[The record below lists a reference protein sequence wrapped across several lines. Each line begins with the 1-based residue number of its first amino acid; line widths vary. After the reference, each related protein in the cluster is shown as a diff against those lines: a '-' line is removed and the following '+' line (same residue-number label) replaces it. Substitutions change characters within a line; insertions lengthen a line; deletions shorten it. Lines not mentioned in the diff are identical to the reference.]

1 MGNLLYEMRLHG
13 IMVSCSKSSLALLL
27 VDQKIYFSS
36 LKAVD
41 QKKTFNVNIW
51 SLLSIIRLDITQKSV

>member
-1 MGNLLYEMRLHG
+1 MGNLLYEMRPQG
-13 IMVSCSKSSLALLL
+13 IMVNCSKSSLALLL

-41 QKKTFNVNIW
+41 KKKN
-51 SLLSIIRLDITQKSV
+51 L